1 MSKDVVK
8 IPYEHTKG
16 LAYKARTAISNA
28 AHKVFPGEPIRLVPG
43 ESTLLTPRAIA
54 DYPHAELYLEAQIR
68 RMFGKLPRFGDNVL
82 FLDIE
87 THNAGKEWG
96 MPVEEFFRLG
106 QYAWGEGP
114 VKLTTDLSEVV
125 DQITRAKRVVAHN
138 GHSFDFSV
146 LIGDLALD
154 LAMQGHLLDT
164 YTFAEVVFPCPVEYI
179 HASGR
184 RFPNNTNPTQYRKWY
199 GLDNL
204 CAQFGFDGK
213 MGNLTE
219 LAAQHN
225 PKGTKRADLDFS
237 LIPLDDPDFLAYA
250 DQDIV
255 ALRELTRSM
264 LAVHPMG
271 DYDERAQKM
280 AAIDAQVMRN
290 GFRVDIELAEKRRD
304 AAQQRTEEIM
314 DQLVRDYNFP
324 TEGKQ
329 PWKSAAGKA
338 AIFKALA
345 DVGITPKT
353 RPDWTKTATGNP
365 SLSGD
370 TLVALTEGTEAEELG
385 QALAMLGGMRPLAE
399 QVLTYLKG
407 DNRLHCDIDGI
418 QRSGRRSTTKIG
430 LTTFGSRKDTAD
442 KAMLLPDEG
451 FELYSA
457 DLSGADARAV
467 AFMSGDKNRAKWFE
481 PGADSHEIVGR
492 LMFGDEVYDSDPKRY
507 RVISK
512 ACIAEGELVLTNKG
526 LVPIQDVKKCM
537 LLWDGRGWVTH
548 GGVIYQGERDVFTYG
563 GLTATR
569 DHVVYTQAG
578 LEIPFGD
585 AASTHQRIA
594 QTGFGGQPIW
604 YNPDNFSK
612 SFNQTQGEGT
622 VCRSSLRTLWEKWM
636 GYLGQPEAGF
646 NHRLPRVLTQREI
659 PVSGLVSR
667 QTTGCTPPVRE
678 SQKTSVRRLRWPWD
692 NVRFSKCPRSC
703 VVGLG
708 EYATCPKGIDTRQNR
723 QQWSLRSGESPVA
736 DPQRAKSEQA
746 EHGLDR
752 MGPKVLAFLQKYDHE
767 KTVCRLFTR
776 RNHRTS
782 ERDYQNQREP
792 LQPCSRKARV
802 YDIRDAGPHH
812 RFTVSGKLVHNCNHA
827 GSYGAGPRKLA
838 EAAGVPLE
846 TAEHYVA
853 VIAREY
859 PDVAKWQN
867 KVRAEG
873 ESGWVTNRWGRKM
886 PVQIERIVG
895 NQKYRSKSYTQSPA
909 LLGQSST
916 TEVLYDG
923 LIKLYW
929 TNREAMNNLKAFIHD
944 EVLIQSPIGDP
955 SSAHD
960 LVRCVEQEID
970 GITFYMECGEPAIN
984 WREATH

>member
-96 MPVEEFFRLG
+96 MPIEEFFRLG

-125 DQITRAKRVVAHN
+125 NQITRAKRVVAHN

-481 PGADSHEIVGR
+481 QGADSHEIVGR
-492 LMFGDEVYDSDPKRY
+492 LMFGDEVYDSDPKLY
-507 RVISK
+507 RN
-512 ACIAEGELVLTNKG
+512 IAKPLN
-526 LVPIQDVKKCM
+526 
-537 LLWDGRGWVTH
+537 H
-548 GGVIYQGERDVFTYG
+548 GG
-563 GLTATR
+563 A
-569 DHVVYTQAG
+569 
-578 LEIPFGD
+578 
-585 AASTHQRIA
+585 
-594 QTGFGGQPIW
+594 
-604 YNPDNFSK
+604 
-612 SFNQTQGEGT
+612 
-622 VCRSSLRTLWEKWM
+622 
-636 GYLGQPEAGF
+636 
-646 NHRLPRVLTQREI
+646 
-659 PVSGLVSR
+659 
-667 QTTGCTPPVRE
+667 
-678 SQKTSVRRLRWPWD
+678 
-692 NVRFSKCPRSC
+692 
-703 VVGLG
+703 
-708 EYATCPKGIDTRQNR
+708 
-723 QQWSLRSGESPVA
+723 
-736 DPQRAKSEQA
+736 
-746 EHGLDR
+746 
-752 MGPKVLAFLQKYDHE
+752 
-767 KTVCRLFTR
+767 
-776 RNHRTS
+776 
-782 ERDYQNQREP
+782 
-792 LQPCSRKARV
+792 
-802 YDIRDAGPHH
+802 
-812 RFTVSGKLVHNCNHA
+812 
-827 GSYGAGPRKLA
+827 YGAGPRKLA

-846 TAEHYVA
+846 MAERYVE
-853 VIAREY
+853 VIASEY

-895 NQKYRSKSYTQSPA
+895 NKKYRSKSYTQSPA